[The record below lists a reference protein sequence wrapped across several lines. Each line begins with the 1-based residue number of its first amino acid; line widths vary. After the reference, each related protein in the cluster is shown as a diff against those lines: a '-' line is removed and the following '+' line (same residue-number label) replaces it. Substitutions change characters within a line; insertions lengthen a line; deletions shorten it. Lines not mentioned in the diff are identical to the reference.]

1 MRVGKIFG
9 LSLAIL
15 VATGSAFAADEYKI
29 DPVHSRVGFAVKHM
43 VVNTVHGRF
52 TDYSG
57 TILFDD
63 KDPSKSSV
71 NVTIKT
77 ASIST
82 DNNGRDTDLRSA
94 NFLDVEKFPEITFKS
109 KSVEKKADGFVA
121 HGTLT
126 IRGVSKDVDLG
137 FTLSGPIDTGRGK
150 LLGAEAGLTI
160 NRQDYGVAWSRSLAG
175 GELVVAND
183 VKIEINVEAKGAA
196 PAPGAGK

>member
-1 MRVGKIFG
+1 MRSWKVLALLLSIF
-9 LSLAIL
+9 A
-15 VATGSAFAADEYKI
+15 AGSAFAADEYKI

-52 TDYSG
+52 TDYNGS
-57 TILFDD
+57 ILYDD
-63 KDPSKSSV
+63 KDPSKSLV

-77 ASIST
+77 ASINT

-94 NFLDVEKFPEITFKS
+94 NFLDTEKFPEITFKS
-109 KSVEKKADGFVA
+109 KSVEKKGDGLVA

-126 IRGVSKDVDLG
+126 IRGVSKDVDMP

-160 NRQDYGVAWSRSLAG
+160 NRQDYGVAWSRSMAG
-175 GELVVAND
+175 GELVVGND

-196 PAPGAGK
+196 PAPAAGK

>member
-1 MRVGKIFG
+1 MRSWKVLA
-9 LSLAIL
+9 LSLSIL
-15 VATGSAFAADEYKI
+15 VASSAFAADEYKI

-52 TDYSG
+52 TDYNGS
-57 TILFDD
+57 ILLDD

-77 ASIST
+77 ASINT
-82 DNNGRDTDLRSA
+82 DNTGRDTDLRSA
-94 NFLDVEKFPEITFKS
+94 NFLDVEKFPEISFKS
-109 KSVEKKADGFVA
+109 KAVEKKADGFVA

-126 IRGVSKDVDLG
+126 IRGVSKDVDMP

-196 PAPGAGK
+196 PGPAAGK

>member
-1 MRVGKIFG
+1 MRFWKVLA
-9 LSLAIL
+9 LSLSIL
-15 VATGSAFAADEYKI
+15 VAGSAFAADEYKI

-52 TDYSG
+52 TDYNGS
-57 TILFDD
+57 ILLDD
-63 KDPSKSSV
+63 KDASKSSV

-77 ASIST
+77 ASINT
-82 DNNGRDTDLRSA
+82 DNTGRDTDLRSA

-109 KSVEKKADGFVA
+109 KAVEKKADGFVA

-126 IRGVSKDVDLG
+126 IRGVSKDVDMP

-175 GELVVAND
+175 GELIVAND

-196 PAPGAGK
+196 PAPAAGK